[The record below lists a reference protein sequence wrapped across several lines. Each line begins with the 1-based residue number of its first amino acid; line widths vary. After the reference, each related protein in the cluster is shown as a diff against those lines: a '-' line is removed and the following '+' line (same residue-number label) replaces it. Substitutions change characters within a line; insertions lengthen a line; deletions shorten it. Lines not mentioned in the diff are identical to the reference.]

1 MSTERHQPSDTADT
15 SGLPTRRR
23 VMGAA
28 GLASVAAVGL
38 SACGGSDQ
46 ESSDPTT
53 PQAPTSPVDVAATSD
68 VPVGQG
74 LKVEKDGLQAVV
86 GQPTEGTF
94 KAFSP
99 VCPHEGCVVNP
110 ANKSYVCP
118 CHSSTFDM
126 ATGDVQGGPA
136 TSGLVEYPVTVQGDR
151 IIVG

>member
-1 MSTERHQPSDTADT
+1 MSTQRHQPFDTAPA
-15 SGLPTRRR
+15 SVHPTRRR

-38 SACGGSDQ
+38 SACGGSDNA
-46 ESSDPTT
+46 SSDPTT

-68 VPVGQG
+68 IPVGQG
-74 LKVEKDGLQAVV
+74 VKVEKDGLQAVV

-94 KAFSP
+94 TAFSP
-99 VCPHEGCVVNP
+99 VCPHEGCLVNP
-110 ANKSYVCP
+110 ANQSYVCP

-136 TSGLVEYPVTVQGDR
+136 ASGLAEYPVTVQGER

>member
-46 ESSDPTT
+46 ESSDPAT

-99 VCPHEGCVVNP
+99 CAPMRV
-110 ANKSYVCP
+110 AW
-118 CHSSTFDM
+118 
-126 ATGDVQGGPA
+126 
-136 TSGLVEYPVTVQGDR
+136 
-151 IIVG
+151 

>member
-1 MSTERHQPSDTADT
+1 
-15 SGLPTRRR
+15 
-23 VMGAA
+23 MGAA

-53 PQAPTSPVDVAATSD
+53 PQAPTAPVDVAATTD
-68 VPVGQG
+68 IPVGQG
-74 LKVEKDGLQAVV
+74 VKVEKDGLQAVV

-136 TSGLVEYPVTVQGDR
+136 TSGLAEYPVSVQGDR

>member
-1 MSTERHQPSDTADT
+1 MSTEQHQQSETAEAPVF
-15 SGLPTRRR
+15 PTRRR

-38 SACGGSDQ
+38 SACGGSD
-46 ESSDPTT
+46 EETSDSST
-53 PQAPTSPVDVAATSD
+53 PQAPASPVDVAATSE

-110 ANKSYVCP
+110 ANKTYVCP

-136 TSGLVEYPVTVQGDR
+136 TSGLTEYPVTVQGDR

>member
-1 MSTERHQPSDTADT
+1 MTTERDQHPHCAET
-15 SGLPTRRR
+15 SALPTRRR

-38 SACGGSDQ
+38 SACGGSDD

-53 PQAPTSPVDVAATSD
+53 PQVPTSPVDVAAVSD
-68 VPVGQG
+68 IPVGQG
-74 LKVEKDGLQAVV
+74 VKVEKDGLQAVV
-86 GQPTEGTF
+86 GQPSEGTF
-94 KAFSP
+94 TAFSP

-126 ATGDVQGGPA
+126 TTGDVQGGPA
-136 TSGLVEYPVTVQGDR
+136 TSGLAEYPVSVQGDR

>member
-46 ESSDPTT
+46 ESSDPNT

>member
-1 MSTERHQPSDTADT
+1 MSTEQHQQSET
-15 SGLPTRRR
+15 SEAPVFPTRRR

-38 SACGGSDQ
+38 SACGGSD
-46 ESSDPTT
+46 EETSDSST
-53 PQAPTSPVDVAATSD
+53 PQTPASPVDVAATSE

-110 ANKSYVCP
+110 ANKTYVCP

-136 TSGLVEYPVTVQGDR
+136 TSGLTEYPVTVQGDR

>member
-1 MSTERHQPSDTADT
+1 MSTERKQQPDTANTRDF
-15 SGLPTRRR
+15 PTRRR

-28 GLASVAAVGL
+28 GLASVAAVGI

-46 ESSDPTT
+46 KSSDPTT
-53 PQAPTSPVDVAATSD
+53 PQAPTSPVDVAATTD
-68 VPVGQG
+68 IPVGQG
-74 LKVEKDGLQAVV
+74 VKVEKDGLQAVV

-136 TSGLVEYPVTVQGDR
+136 TSGLAEYPVSVQGDR

>member
-1 MSTERHQPSDTADT
+1 MSTQRNQQ
-15 SGLPTRRR
+15 SGPAENSAFPTRRR
-23 VMGAA
+23 VVGAA

-68 VPVGQG
+68 IPVGKAV
-74 LKVEKDGLQAVV
+74 KVEKDGFQAVV

-126 ATGDVQGGPA
+126 TTGDVQGGPA
-136 TSGLVEYPVTVQGDR
+136 TSGLAEYPVSVQGDR

>member
-23 VMGAA
+23 VMGAV

>member
-1 MSTERHQPSDTADT
+1 MSTEQHQQSETAEAPVF
-15 SGLPTRRR
+15 PTRRR

-38 SACGGSDQ
+38 SACGGSD
-46 ESSDPTT
+46 EETSDSST
-53 PQAPTSPVDVAATSD
+53 PQAPTSPVDVAATSE

-110 ANKSYVCP
+110 ANKTYVCP

-136 TSGLVEYPVTVQGDR
+136 TSGLTEYPVTVQGDR

>member
-1 MSTERHQPSDTADT
+1 MNTERDQHPHCEEASA
-15 SGLPTRRR
+15 LPTRRR

-38 SACGGSDQ
+38 SACGGSDD
-46 ESSDPTT
+46 ESLDPTT
-53 PQAPTSPVDVAATSD
+53 PQVPTSPVDVAAVSD
-68 VPVGQG
+68 IPVGQG
-74 LKVEKDGLQAVV
+74 VKVEKDGLQAVV
-86 GQPTEGTF
+86 GQPSEGTF
-94 KAFSP
+94 TAFSP

-126 ATGDVQGGPA
+126 TTGDVQGGPA
-136 TSGLVEYPVTVQGDR
+136 TSGLAEYPVSVQGDR

>member
-1 MSTERHQPSDTADT
+1 MSTERNQQSDTPDAT
-15 SGLPTRRR
+15 GFPTRRR

-38 SACGGSDQ
+38 SACSGSDIK
-46 ESSDPTT
+46 SSDPTT

-68 VPVGQG
+68 IPVGQG
-74 LKVEKDGLQAVV
+74 VKVDKDGLQAVV
-86 GQPTEGTF
+86 GQPTEGMF

-126 ATGDVQGGPA
+126 ATGGVQGGPA
-136 TSGLVEYPVTVQGDR
+136 TSGLVEYPVTVQGER
-151 IIVG
+151 VIVG

>member
-46 ESSDPTT
+46 ESSDPAT